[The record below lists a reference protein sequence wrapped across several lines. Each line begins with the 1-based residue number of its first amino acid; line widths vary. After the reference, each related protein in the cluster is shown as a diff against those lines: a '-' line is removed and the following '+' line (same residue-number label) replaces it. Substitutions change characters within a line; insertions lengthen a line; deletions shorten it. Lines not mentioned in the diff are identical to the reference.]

1 MKNNLDKTTH
11 VIILYFIEKLNGV
24 LGKTHLSKLLFL
36 TELLSIKRFKN
47 PLTDLKFVKYHYGPY
62 SNRINEYLENLK
74 EKGYIEIREIP
85 FTNEPTKIYTR
96 YYSNKKFQI
105 NKIIVE
111 ALDGDSE
118 KKTLL
123 DEIINS
129 YGNISLQQLLDII
142 YSIQIV
148 KEAKH
153 LEVIL
158 KKSKELEEDKEEL
171 DFANF

>member
-1 MKNNLDKTTH
+1 MKNNLDKITLT
-11 VIILYFIEKLNGV
+11 IILYFIEKLNGV

-36 TELLSIKRFKN
+36 TELLSIKKFKE
-47 PLTDLKFVKYHYGPY
+47 PLTDLEFVKYHYGPY
-62 SNRINEYLENLK
+62 SGRINEYLQNLK

-85 FTNEPTKIYTR
+85 FTNEPKVYTR
-96 YYSNKKFQI
+96 YYSNKKAPI
-105 NKIIVE
+105 NKFIFE

-129 YGNISLQQLLDII
+129 YGNISLQQLLDIV

-148 KEAKH
+148 QNAKH
-153 LEVIL
+153 LEIIL
-158 KKSKELEEDKEEL
+158 EKSQEVEEDKEEL

>member
-1 MKNNLDKTTH
+1 MKNDLDKTTLT
-11 VIILYFIEKLNGV
+11 IILYFIEKLNGV

-36 TELLSIKRFKN
+36 TDLLSIKKFDK
-47 PLTDLKFVKYHYGPY
+47 PLSDLEFVKYHYGPY
-62 SNRINEYLENLK
+62 SERINEYLENLK

-85 FTNEPTKIYTR
+85 FTNEPKFYTR
-96 YYSNKKFQI
+96 YFSNKKVQI
-105 NKIIVE
+105 NSIILE
-111 ALDGDSE
+111 ALEGNSE

-129 YGNISLQQLLDII
+129 FGNISLQQLLDIV
-142 YSIQIV
+142 YSLQIV

-153 LEVIL
+153 LETL
-158 KKSKELEEDKEEL
+158 LEKSKEVEEDKEEL